1 VKAGEKPVATSA
13 DRAFEALRSC
23 ALSYPETRED
33 HPWGEPVAKVRDK
46 VFVFFGREGGGLSL
60 SVKLPSSAPF
70 AFDLPYC
77 TPTGYGLGKAG
88 WVTARFAARD
98 PIPVEVLRRWIDES
112 YRAVAPKTLHARIGA
127 AESPGAGQP
136 RAQGRVEFAKATRP
150 RIRW

>member
-1 VKAGEKPVATSA
+1 MKAGEKPVATSA

-46 VFVFFGREGGGLSL
+46 VFVFFGREDGGLSL

-127 AESPGAGQP
+127 TGSPEAPSRVSRGGSSGRRGAAGS
-136 RAQGRVEFAKATRP
+136 
-150 RIRW
+150 